1 MSWFDDQQQPDTGI
15 GAGDISGGGYTG
27 MGPGNTGINGK
38 QLAAGNIG
46 ITDPGQGSNKMPL
59 ATAPSFDPN
68 ATKAQ
73 NSGVGV
79 QNGDYQSWFMN
90 LIAGKPFN
98 QQTLNALEPT
108 LKANGVQL
116 TPPNANGE
124 QTKIGIPDGNGGTQW
139 VRVGFGEGHPVWIP
153 QSGGSGG
160 GDGSSG
166 SVGGMADG
174 SLLAPWNTPFTPRDP
189 SQIASD
195 PAYQFQLGQGL
206 QGVQRSAAARGTL
219 LTGGTIKALDQ
230 YGQGLASTY
239 NDKYYNRDLGEYNIA
254 KQNFYDNQD
263 RPFNKLS
270 SLAALGKPATV
281 PSPTG

>member
-1 MSWFDDQQQPDTGI
+1 
-15 GAGDISGGGYTG
+15 
-27 MGPGNTGINGK
+27 
-38 QLAAGNIG
+38 
-46 ITDPGQGSNKMPL
+46 MPL
-59 ATAPSFDPN
+59 ATAPAFDPN

-153 QSGGSGG
+153 QAGGSGG
-160 GDGSSG
+160 GAAGGDTGSI
-166 SVGGMADG
+166 GGMADG
-174 SLLAPWNTPFTPRDP
+174 SLLAPWDKTFTPRDP
-189 SQIASD
+189 SQIAND
-195 PAYQFQLGQGL
+195 PSFQFQLQQGL
-206 QGVQRSAAARGTL
+206 RGVQTGAAARGTL

-239 NDKYYNRDLGEYNIA
+239 NDKYYNRDLGEYNLA

-263 RPFNKLS
+263 RPFTKLS
-270 SLAALGKPATV
+270 QLAALGKPATV
-281 PSPTG
+281 ASPTG